1 MPVMTEL
8 YHFAKNLVL
17 DCGRQ
22 LRARRRECGISIQ
35 EKTGHSDIVTDH
47 DLWVQRRLCDEILK
61 RYPDHGIIG
70 EENMCRRGTSLWK
83 WIIDPIDGTT
93 NYCQFG
99 RDYAISVALFCSEQ
113 PIFGFV
119 LDVENARLYEGGVL
133 AQSKIP
139 ECRET
144 AEKGILHIGFK
155 THAGF
160 YLPKGRILTPW
171 RKSFEDVRYLGC
183 ASLELC
189 GIAQEQ
195 AGFYVNSH
203 LKLWDF
209 AAAQSVL
216 HSQGCKIKAV
226 PPFNGNYFV
235 CAYRSPFSLSAM
247 FFFFSKSVAAKTQ

>member
-22 LRARRRECGISIQ
+22 LRARRREYGISIQ

-47 DLWVQRRLCDEILK
+47 DLWLQRRLCEEILK

-70 EENMCRRGTSLWK
+70 EENMCREGTSLWK

-99 RDYAISVALFCSEQ
+99 KDYAISVALFCSEQ

-119 LDVENARLYEGGVL
+119 LDVENVRLYEAEVL

-155 THAGF
+155 PCEILAA
-160 YLPKGRILTPW
+160 KAQILTLW
-171 RKSFEDVRYLGC
+171 RKSFAGC
-183 ASLELC
+183 AIWAALRWSCAALPRNRP
-189 GIAQEQ
+189 
-195 AGFYVNSH
+195 GFMSI
-203 LKLWDF
+203 L
-209 AAAQSVL
+209 
-216 HSQGCKIKAV
+216 I
-226 PPFNGNYFV
+226 
-235 CAYRSPFSLSAM
+235 
-247 FFFFSKSVAAKTQ
+247 